1 MGAHDRVAGIRQKL
15 VGHLVRLQA
24 ALRLESLTIAEI
36 MVGSEPID
44 GLPVCLRESVVG
56 RVHGGPQGVATMRRH
71 IDWPKRPDGR
81 RFEIP
86 GDIGVPAI
94 LEGRMIG
101 IVNDVVSRGFGATG
115 HAGEWVHIRRAQA
128 EHELEVTLVAERLL
142 TLNEDD
148 LVFMHRVENRRGLVF
163 GELIDTGE
171 SADLRTKDTGE
182 RPNLK
187 IGLGIVGLGNVDHR
201 EKVSGSGR
209 TNRFHYGRRMIR
221 CLALPLIVGALLA
234 AGCSDD
240 TGDDVAPAATTSTT
254 AVASTIT
261 DAVTTTTIEPAV
273 NPLETQLIEIAVGD
287 FVFVA
292 RTAGPPDGDPVFLLH
307 GFPSTS
313 AMWQNQ
319 IDALAAEGYRVIAP
333 DQRGYSPG
341 ARPSDVDDYRIE
353 LIAGDVVGMADT
365 LGIDTFHVI
374 GHDFGGA
381 GAWAVA
387 SLFPDRVR
395 SMGSVSTPH
404 PAALTDTIGSAE
416 SDQANRSSYVNSFV
430 REGSEIIFTANDGAA
445 LRGVMTDA
453 GLSAEDA
460 EVQIEVLND
469 ADTLIAALNW
479 YRASFNAD
487 GFDVGEIDVPA
498 LFIWSTGDNFLGPDP
513 AWATGALVTGGLR
526 FEVIDLVNHWV
537 PEVAADLVSEI
548 LVEFLA
554 EGVAPGEQITT
565 LNAVQGAHYCE
576 AVRESVANT
585 DDLNAYDIYTS
596 LGVYPCP
603 ESPGASFDVRTN
615 IADSVELTGVMALEH
630 HDGRNLR
637 LEQVRFVEPSTD
649 PNASYTAQLVQR
661 SDVRRFNA
669 DRELFEL
676 IDPEGGMWTMIS
688 ASDGGLRGDL
698 VADLDLPPGWGVSAR
713 AIDGVLELAVDGE
726 AWEVHD
732 DRGNTYQLA
741 AG

>member
-1 MGAHDRVAGIRQKL
+1 MIGV
-15 VGHLVRLQA
+15 VNN
-24 ALRLESLTIAEI
+24 
-36 MVGSEPID
+36 
-44 GLPVCLRESVVG
+44 VVG
-56 RVHGGPQGVATMRRH
+56 RC
-71 IDWPKRPDGR
+71 
-81 RFEIP
+81 
-86 GDIGVPAI
+86 
-94 LEGRMIG
+94 
-101 IVNDVVSRGFGATG
+101 FGAAS
-115 HAGEWVHIRRAQA
+115 HAGERVHIRRAQT
-128 EHELEVTLVAERLL
+128 EHELKVAFISERLL
-142 TLNEDD
+142 ALNEDD
-148 LVFMHRVENRRGLVF
+148 LVFMHRGENRSGLVF
-163 GELIDTGE
+163 VELIDTGE
-171 SADLRTKDTGE
+171 SADLGTKDAGE
-182 RPNLK
+182 WSNLNL
-187 IGLGIVGLGNVDHR
+187 GLGIVGLGNVGHR
-201 EKVSGSGR
+201 ENVSGSGG
-209 TNRFHYGRRMIR
+209 TNRVHYGRRMIR
-221 CLALPLIVGALLA
+221 RLAIPLFVGALLA

-240 TGDDVAPAATTSTT
+240 TGDDVAPAASTSTT
-254 AVASTIT
+254 AVASTT
-261 DAVTTTTIEPAV
+261 TAAVTTTTTESAV

-333 DQRGYSPG
+333 DQRGYSTG
-341 ARPSDVDDYRIE
+341 ARPSGVDDYRIE

-416 SDQANRSSYVNSFV
+416 SDQANRSSYVDLFV

-445 LRGVMTDA
+445 LRGVMADA
-453 GLSAEDA
+453 GLSAEEA

-487 GFDVGEIDVPA
+487 GFDVGEIEVPT

-548 LVEFLA
+548 LIEFLA
-554 EGVAPGEQITT
+554 EGVAPGEQTTT

-585 DDLNAYDIYTS
+585 NDLDAYDIYTS

-688 ASDGGLRGDL
+688 ASDGGLWGDL
-698 VADLDLPPGWGVSAR
+698 VADLDLPPGWEVSTR